1 MPAPMILPL
10 RSALVRALT
19 AVMCAVPA
27 AGAAPAPADLVVLN
41 GKVLTVDAAFRVAEA
56 AAVRDGVFVLVGT
69 SEEARTLV
77 GPKTRVIDAQGRTVI
92 PGLIDS
98 HVHALG
104 VAESEARGAYR
115 DLRTIEE
122 ILAWVREGAAS
133 VPEGQWIFSPRLF
146 ATRLAERR
154 LPTRAELDAAAPRH
168 PVVID
173 AAYAFMVNTA
183 ALQAAGLGPETPC
196 SP

>member
-104 VAESEARGAYR
+104 VAEAEARGAYR

-154 LPTRAELDAAAPRH
+154 LPTRAELDAAAP
-168 PVVID
+168 
-173 AAYAFMVNTA
+173 
-183 ALQAAGLGPETPC
+183 PC